1 MSKKKPLISFL
12 DHIEFVV
19 DDVEEFVKFFETWG
33 FEVSMR
39 SDHHHGSAEMNL
51 PDQDLVI
58 EIHGVEG
65 EENPGINHLAWAT
78 DNIEECAKV
87 AKEKGYKQVGE
98 PRLYAPTGRMLLNFR
113 DPDGFR
119 FQLTSTQRVEP
130 KAGVYDQ
137 VQQQLRQ
144 QRRQ

>member
-1 MSKKKPLISFL
+1 MVKKKQLISYL

-19 DDVEEFVKFFETWG
+19 DDVEEYVKFFEVWG
-33 FEVSMR
+33 FEVTLR
-39 SDHHHGSAEMNL
+39 SDHHHGSAEVKLPNQNL
-51 PDQDLVI
+51 TI

-65 EENPGINHLAWAT
+65 EENPGINHLGWAT

-98 PRLYAPTGRMLLNFR
+98 PRLYAPTGRTLLNFR

-119 FQLTSTQRVEP
+119 FQLQSTKRVAP
-130 KAGVYDQ
+130 VAGVYDK
-137 VQQQLRQ
+137 VQQELKK
-144 QRRQ
+144 QR